1 MQSCSTKSKRITPA
15 TLEIGGPGGHREGYL
30 AGLVEVWSPIAQV
43 QNVERSIVASKV
55 EEPLRQGREE
65 NGRMD

>member
-1 MQSCSTKSKRITPA
+1 M
-15 TLEIGGPGGHREGYL
+15 
-30 AGLVEVWSPIAQV
+30 AGLVEVWSPRAQV
-43 QNVERSIVASKV
+43 QNVERPTVASEV